1 MACMKKTILC
11 VISLLLIFVLTACEN
26 EMRPV
31 DSSWH
36 ETATVSQVNERLTV
50 FCIGPL
56 RDSQMVHLALDLY
69 RAQYPEVEV
78 NLLKPETNGDFDLEQ
93 ELFTQVAAQIMA
105 GEGPD
110 VFIIDDTV
118 MDVEKL
124 VRQGIFADMEPFFQ
138 ADDFDWSPYN
148 QTIMDG
154 GVWNGKRFTIPLG
167 YDFPLLITT
176 REALEETGFDME
188 KCKDYR
194 GFLEETTRYME
205 NLTRKRRLFHNP
217 LTVVNITE
225 FSGLSIAD
233 YDAKTIDLSSPVFQ
247 EGFQWYKTVMETHPN
262 GTDLDG
268 DWLTGAAAVRDGN
281 ALWTPSLMGALHDF
295 YGDFGA
301 LKTTGDAVMMPV
313 RDLNGGIQ
321 ASIKYPV
328 AVRANSENLQNAYDY
343 IKILLSPEVQ
353 CTYSGEELS
362 VLNSANEYFY
372 QENIAGR
379 WLIISAGTQG
389 FVSSTNPLLAIDWPT
404 PEEFQEFVGFTQEIT
419 GTYYC
424 SHLRLYAAMR
434 PYVYENMDFEEARKA
449 AQRQLEINI
458 TE

>member
-1 MACMKKTILC
+1 MKKTISL
-11 VISLLLIFVLTACEN
+11 IFSLLLVLILVSCGEKQGESMAWQETPTVPQTN
-26 EMRPV
+26 E
-31 DSSWH
+31 S
-36 ETATVSQVNERLTV
+36 LTV
-50 FCIGPL
+50 FCMDGL
-56 RDSQMVHLALDLY
+56 KDSSMIKLALKQYQALY
-69 RAQYPEVEV
+69 PDTRVE
-78 NLLKPETNGDFDLEQ
+78 LLIPGSAIDYEIYQ
-93 ELFTQVAAQIMA
+93 QVAAQVMA

-419 GTYYC
+419 GTYYY